1 MRKGLAVLILCLSG
15 TGALAGQNEYNDCLL
30 EHLMGAKLDAAT
42 ALIRMACYE
51 NYYGPF
57 YPNEKVRKYN
67 ACLLDHLVGVE
78 SFQAVM
84 EIRNAC
90 AGKYLM

>member
-1 MRKGLAVLILCLSG
+1 MKKWFSVFIL
-15 TGALAGQNEYNDCLL
+15 ALAATAQAGPNEYNDCLL
-30 EHLMGAKLDAAT
+30 QNLKEAKHDAAT
-42 ALIRMACYE
+42 AMIRKACYE

-57 YPNEKVRKYN
+57 YPGERVRKYN
-67 ACLLDHLVGVE
+67 ACLLKYLVGVE

-90 AGKYLM
+90 AGKYLR

>member
-1 MRKGLAVLILCLSG
+1 MRKIVTILIFSMMG
-15 TGALAGQNEYNDCLL
+15 TAAWAGQNEYNDCVLQ
-30 EHLMGAKLDAAT
+30 HLKEAKLDAAT
-42 ALIRMACYE
+42 AMIRNACYE

-57 YPNEKVRKYN
+57 YPSERVRKYN
-67 ACLLDHLVGVE
+67 HCLLEHLVGVE

>member
-1 MRKGLAVLILCLSG
+1 MKKWFSVFIL
-15 TGALAGQNEYNDCLL
+15 ALAATAQAGPNEYNDCLL
-30 EHLMGAKLDAAT
+30 QHLKEAKHDAAT
-42 ALIRMACYE
+42 AMIRTACYE

-57 YPNEKVRKYN
+57 YPGERVRKYN
-67 ACLLDHLVGVE
+67 ACLLEHLVGVE

-90 AGKYLM
+90 AGKYLR